1 MSNEQVA
8 TIESEVFSAK
18 QHIATI
24 EENIEKLEEQRAQ
37 MVVILGAFEKA
48 AVLLAEDADK
58 EPEQL
63 ELALEEEE

>member
-1 MSNEQVA
+1 MSNEQVE

-37 MVVILGAFEKA
+37 MVAILGAFEKA
-48 AVLLAEDADK
+48 AVLLAEDAK
-58 EPEQL
+58 NQL
-63 ELALEEEE
+63 EQTELSLAE

>member
-8 TIESEVFSAK
+8 TLEHEVLSAK

-48 AVLLAEDADK
+48 TALLAEAAAS
-58 EPEQL
+58 EPTQL